1 MNISKI
7 IKQNLCYDSR
17 KLKKNEIFFDF
28 LTNSKVINPY
38 FKDIIKKK
46 PKLIVSS
53 RSLNYDKTLVRK
65 DIKKF
70 YSYLIQKKYKKIPK
84 KIFAVTGT
92 NGKTSVANFFYQ
104 LHILNKIP
112 CASIGTLGFFY
123 NKKIIKNDLTTP
135 DNLKIFNF
143 LRNIKKKKINK
154 VIIEASSHG
163 LNQGRLIGLK
173 FKGAVFTNFSQDHL
187 DYHRSMSSY
196 FKSKLILFKKNL
208 HINSSIICFNDLAL
222 KLRKNKITDKKY
234 NFILQSKKNIKLKIV
249 SFKSKNSKTMLK
261 INYKNKIY
269 IVNIN
274 LIGEFQIKNLYQS
287 IILSIISGLNIR
299 KILKVLPKI
308 KPIKGRLNILK
319 NKNKIICIDYAHTP
333 DGLEKV
339 INTLKNHFE
348 RKINIVFGCG
358 GNRDADKRSS
368 MGKVANKLCNKIIVT
383 DDNPRDEDPKIITK
397 HITNYIKKF
406 RIIHNRKFAIKEAI
420 KNTDKKEIL
429 LIAGKGHENYQI
441 FKNKK
446 IFFSDFNEVRKNL

>member
-1 MNISKI
+1 M
-7 IKQNLCYDSR
+7 
-17 KLKKNEIFFDF
+17 
-28 LTNSKVINPY
+28 
-38 FKDIIKKK
+38 
-46 PKLIVSS
+46 
-53 RSLNYDKTLVRK
+53 
-65 DIKKF
+65 
-70 YSYLIQKKYKKIPK
+70 
-84 KIFAVTGT
+84 
-92 NGKTSVANFFYQ
+92 
-104 LHILNKIP
+104 
-112 CASIGTLGFFY
+112 
-123 NKKIIKNDLTTP
+123 
-135 DNLKIFNF
+135 
-143 LRNIKKKKINK
+143 
-154 VIIEASSHG
+154 
-163 LNQGRLIGLK
+163 IGLK

-269 IVNIN
+269 IININ

>member
-143 LRNIKKKKINK
+143 LRNIKKKKNK
-154 VIIEASSHG
+154 
-163 LNQGRLIGLK
+163 
-173 FKGAVFTNFSQDHL
+173 
-187 DYHRSMSSY
+187 
-196 FKSKLILFKKNL
+196 
-208 HINSSIICFNDLAL
+208 
-222 KLRKNKITDKKY
+222 
-234 NFILQSKKNIKLKIV
+234 
-249 SFKSKNSKTMLK
+249 
-261 INYKNKIY
+261 
-269 IVNIN
+269 
-274 LIGEFQIKNLYQS
+274 
-287 IILSIISGLNIR
+287 
-299 KILKVLPKI
+299 
-308 KPIKGRLNILK
+308 
-319 NKNKIICIDYAHTP
+319 
-333 DGLEKV
+333 
-339 INTLKNHFE
+339 
-348 RKINIVFGCG
+348 
-358 GNRDADKRSS
+358 
-368 MGKVANKLCNKIIVT
+368 
-383 DDNPRDEDPKIITK
+383 
-397 HITNYIKKF
+397 
-406 RIIHNRKFAIKEAI
+406 
-420 KNTDKKEIL
+420 
-429 LIAGKGHENYQI
+429 
-441 FKNKK
+441 
-446 IFFSDFNEVRKNL
+446 